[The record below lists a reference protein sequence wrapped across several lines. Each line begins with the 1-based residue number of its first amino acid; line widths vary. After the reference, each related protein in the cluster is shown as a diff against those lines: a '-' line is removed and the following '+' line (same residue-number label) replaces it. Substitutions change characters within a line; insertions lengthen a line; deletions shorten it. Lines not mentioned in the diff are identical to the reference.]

1 MVPTIRTITPTIL
14 PLIFVLDL
22 FFIRNGQ
29 RASFPT
35 AVDCRAAERG
45 RLRREGCERPYFC
58 KPWQKEWIRNWFKVP
73 WFGDYSLRC
82 ERCGRKVWLDQA
94 PVLKLRVTAASYS
107 CECGEVWGAFLNT
120 VPMRAHWL
128 RCEERER
135 MVWPWKI
142 DLLKKMDGPPPIRL
156 IQ

>member
-1 MVPTIRTITPTIL
+1 MDNERRFPPPWTVERL
-14 PLIFVLDL
+14 NEDAFVVKDA
-22 FFIRNGQ
+22 NGLTS
-29 RASFPT
+29 ANLVKTSGYAT
-35 AVDCRAAERG
+35 G
-45 RLRREGCERPYFC
+45 
-58 KPWQKEWIRNWFKVP
+58 FKVP

-135 MVWPWKI
+135 VVWPWKI